1 MLKKAH
7 LWVGIIGMILFLL
20 SGQYFFLVLGGLQGL
35 DDTPRLLLRT
45 SHVYFFFA
53 SFTNILFG
61 IYYVEPSKTGWHT
74 ICNQSLILLSPLLIG
89 YGFLCESLQNT
100 GIDRNIG
107 SIGVILVFVWLLN
120 ICIGKSYHLVKN
132 IKSSKKDAV
141 SRTSS

>member
-53 SFTNILFG
+53 SFINVLFG
-61 IYYVEPSKTGWHT
+61 MYYVEPRKIGWHT
-74 ICNQSLILLSPLLIG
+74 IYNQSLILLSPVLIG
-89 YGFLCESLQNT
+89 YGFLYESFGNT

-107 SIGVILVFVWLLN
+107 SLGVILLFVWLLN
-120 ICIGKSYHLVKN
+120 ICIGKSYHFVKN
-132 IKSSKKDAV
+132 INTSKKGAV
-141 SRTSS
+141 NRTSS